1 MQSSLPAFRGII
13 LGIEEANAVFENI
26 LTGKSRK
33 SSCSLPGSEEKVFR
47 VKGRRTK
54 ASQTPE

>member
-1 MQSSLPAFRGII
+1 MHSSLPAVCGII

-33 SSCSLPGSEEKVFR
+33 SSCSLPGSEEEVFR
-47 VKGRRTK
+47 VEGGRTK
-54 ASQTPE
+54 AS